1 MKKVVIGNTLFLIV
15 VISLTFYGYK
25 AVIQSA
31 EPLLNRLDKL
41 ETNIENNNWERAS
54 ETSQALQEQWRET
67 QNLWTPLL
75 DHSRVDSLEN
85 SLTRI
90 KKAVQKEEKTEAFL
104 EIAISKRLV
113 QNVPN
118 TEEVSFKNIF

>member
-1 MKKVVIGNTLFLIV
+1 MKKIIIGNTLFLVI

-31 EPLLNRLDKL
+31 EPLLNKLDKL
-41 ETNIENNNWERAS
+41 ETNIENNNWEQAS

-75 DHSRVDSLEN
+75 DHGRVDSIEN

-90 KKAVQKEEKTEAFL
+90 KKAVEEEEKTEAFL
-104 EIAISKRLV
+104 EIAVSKRLV
-113 QNVPN
+113 RNVPN
-118 TEEVSFKNIF
+118 TEEVNFKNIF